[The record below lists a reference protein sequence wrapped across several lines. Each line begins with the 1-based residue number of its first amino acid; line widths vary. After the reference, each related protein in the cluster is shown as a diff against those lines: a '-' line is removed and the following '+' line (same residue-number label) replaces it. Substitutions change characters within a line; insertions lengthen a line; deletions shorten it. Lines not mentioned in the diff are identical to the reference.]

1 MPRAATAAVYKASRP
16 GSKPGADI
24 DLTWRRPDPSL
35 APVAPGPG
43 GNKRMQRIVTTLAAC
58 LLPSLALAQ
67 AAQDPASFYKA
78 HTVRFIAGGGPGGG
92 YDNYA
97 RLLAP
102 HFAAALGTNVVV
114 DNQPAAGGLAALNRV
129 TATEHDGTQFII
141 MNGGGAVLS
150 QLFDLPTVQYDLA
163 KVGYLAT
170 VSSSPW
176 LVLVKPDSPVKSMA
190 DFARTGATIG
200 WPSTGPIDGLSDG
213 ASMLCEAYG
222 LKCKVVMGYKSSNEG
237 ALAITRGEMDAL
249 YVSDTSAN
257 NYVKSGQNRAIA
269 VVARARTR
277 YFPNMPTVFEGEA
290 LPDERKWWLSARS
303 EVDALGRIILT
314 SGQVPPDRLA
324 YLQGVIRKV
333 LTDPAMLAEG
343 DRLERYIEYQDPEA
357 TKKRALGLIADVT
370 GDRKARLKDVVMKKY
385 LPGG

>member
-1 MPRAATAAVYKASRP
+1 MKRVVLFLAATLLAS
-16 GSKPGADI
+16 
-24 DLTWRRPDPSL
+24 
-35 APVAPGPG
+35 VA
-43 GNKRMQRIVTTLAAC
+43 R
-58 LLPSLALAQ
+58 AQ
-67 AAQDPASFYKA
+67 PAQDPAAFYKS

-102 HFAAALGTNVVV
+102 HFAAALGTSVVV
-114 DNQPAAGGLAALNRV
+114 DNQPAAGGLAALNRI
-129 TATEHDGTQFII
+129 AAAEHDGAQFII
-141 MNGGGAVLS
+141 MNGGAAVLS

-176 LVLVKPDSPVKSMA
+176 LVLVKPDSPAKSMA
-190 DFARTGATIG
+190 DFVKSGATVG
-200 WPSTGPIDGLSDG
+200 WPATGPIDGLSDG
-213 ASMLCEAYG
+213 ASMLCEAFA
-222 LKCKVVMGYKSSNEG
+222 LKCRVVMGYKSSNEG

-257 NYVKSGQNRAIA
+257 NYIKAGQNRAIA

-277 YFPNMPTVFEGEA
+277 FFPDMPTVFESAA
-290 LPDERKWWLSARS
+290 LGDEQKWWLSARS

-314 SGQVPPDRLA
+314 SGQVPPERLA
-324 YLQGVIRKV
+324 YLQGVIKKV

-357 TKKRALGLIADVT
+357 TRKRALGLIADVT
-370 GDRKARLKDVVMKKY
+370 GERRERLKNVVMKKY
-385 LPGG
+385 LPGGL